1 MNTICY
7 RDFKLVSNQF
17 ILWMLTSDIVYLR
30 DNTVKAFTTLVQR
43 NRNFIQVTRIIS
55 LQDMSCNLLLSFQE
69 IFDRNHI
76 TDIFTNEIYINKVQV
91 VSSLFL
97 QQIYK
102 F

>member
-1 MNTICY
+1 
-7 RDFKLVSNQF
+7 
-17 ILWMLTSDIVYLR
+17 
-30 DNTVKAFTTLVQR
+30 
-43 NRNFIQVTRIIS
+43 
-55 LQDMSCNLLLSFQE
+55 MSCNLLLAFQE